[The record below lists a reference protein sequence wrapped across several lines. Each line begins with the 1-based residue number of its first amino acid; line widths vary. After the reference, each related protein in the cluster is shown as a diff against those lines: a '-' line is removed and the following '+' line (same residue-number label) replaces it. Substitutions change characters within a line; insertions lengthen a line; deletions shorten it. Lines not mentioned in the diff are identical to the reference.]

1 MRTIQGTL
9 EIHIARTN
17 YRDQPEHW
25 VLMLRAP
32 DAARCTFIHS
42 TAESLACREY
52 NRTIDHDQQFKH
64 DSLPYRDNLA
74 SIKVEDQRQ
83 VLAAAQAVEPQHCQR
98 YVLAVLEKLESK
110 GLVPKGTGDGYK
122 RKVQPL
128 IHEGPVKV
136 YTQADWDR
144 LVVEQGG
151 RDEAVNYLLK
161 VQGWV
166 DPQGRVLWN
175 TRK

>member
-1 MRTIQGTL
+1 MPTTQGTL

-25 VLMLRAP
+25 VRVLMLRAP
-32 DAARCTFIHS
+32 DAARCTFVHS
-42 TAESLACREY
+42 TAESMACREY
-52 NRTIDHDQQFKH
+52 KRAIDHDQHFKH
-64 DSLPYRDNLA
+64 DSFPYRDKLA

-98 YVLAVLEKLESK
+98 YVIAVLEKLEGK
-110 GLVPKGTGDGYK
+110 GLVPRGTGTGISGK
-122 RKVQPL
+122 
-128 IHEGPVKV
+128 
-136 YTQADWDR
+136 

-151 RDEAVNYLLK
+151 KNEAVKYLLK

-166 DPQGRVLWN
+166 DPQGRVGWN

>member
-1 MRTIQGTL
+1 MPTTQGTL
-9 EIHIARTN
+9 EIHIGRTN

-25 VLMLRAP
+25 VRVLMLRAP
-32 DAARCTFIHS
+32 DAARCTFVHS
-42 TAESLACREY
+42 TAESMACREY
-52 NRTIDHDQQFKH
+52 KRAIDHDQHFKH
-64 DSLPYRDNLA
+64 DSFPYRDKLA

-98 YVLAVLEKLESK
+98 YVIAVLEKLEACSE
-110 GLVPKGTGDGYK
+110 GDGDGYK

-128 IHEGPVKV
+128 IHEGPAKA
-136 YTQADWDR
+136 YTPADWDR

-151 RDEAVNYLLK
+151 KNEAVKYLLK

-166 DPQGRVLWN
+166 DPQGRVVWN